1 MESEKENGNVS
12 VIREKAIR
20 RVMGYRLLD
29 DEFMKAV
36 FRKNKPAATLVLR
49 IILNKPDLVVES
61 VDVEDREMNFIG
73 RSVSVDILAREKG
86 RIYNIEIQRSD
97 VGAIPRR
104 ARYHGSVIDVNELRK
119 GTTFDRL
126 PETYVI
132 FITENDI
139 FRKGLPVYSVE
150 RTVRET
156 GEEFSDGLH
165 IVYANGRYR
174 GDDEMGRLM
183 RDFSCTN
190 ADDMSYNELA
200 ERVRYLKETEE
211 GIDSMSRTIEE
222 FGKECEAIGLEKGLA
237 EGRTEGRAEGADR
250 MASLGDLLLKKGR
263 TDDLRRSFSDP
274 AYREQLFKEFGI
286 D

>member
-1 MESEKENGNVS
+1 METEKEAGKVS

-20 RVMGYRLLD
+20 RVLGYRLLD

-36 FRKNKPAATLVLR
+36 FRDNNPAATLVLR
-49 IILNKPDLVVES
+49 IILNKPDIVAET
-61 VDVEDREMNFIG
+61 VDIEEKELNYIG

-104 ARYHGSVIDVNELRK
+104 ARFHGSVIDTNELRK
-119 GTTFDRL
+119 GATFDRL

-139 FRKGLPVYSVE
+139 YGKGLPVYTVD

-156 GEEFSDGLH
+156 GQDFGDGLH

-174 GDDEMGRLM
+174 GDDDMGRLM

-190 ADDMSYNELA
+190 AADMTYNELA
-200 ERVRYLKETEE
+200 ERVVYTV
-211 GIDSMSRTIEE
+211 
-222 FGKECEAIGLEKGLA
+222 
-237 EGRTEGRAEGADR
+237 
-250 MASLGDLLLKKGR
+250 
-263 TDDLRRSFSDP
+263 
-274 AYREQLFKEFGI
+274 
-286 D
+286 